1 VAAASQRI
9 TFTFDAEAFACLQR
23 VKRGGSYKTMA
34 EAVRGALA
42 AADPGP
48 AKKGAPGKRKAA

>member
-1 VAAASQRI
+1 M
-9 TFTFDAEAFACLQR
+9 AFACLQR